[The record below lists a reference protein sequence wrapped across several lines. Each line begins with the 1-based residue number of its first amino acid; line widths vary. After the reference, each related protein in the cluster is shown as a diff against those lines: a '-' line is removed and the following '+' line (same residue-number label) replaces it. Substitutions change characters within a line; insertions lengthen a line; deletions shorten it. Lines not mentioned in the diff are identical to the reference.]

1 MRISKNN
8 IIRIAGWIL
17 SLMLLTVGSY
27 FLWPHIHVALL
38 GIVCFYLGVRVFNF
52 STFKEYK
59 EERKK
64 LLEKLLRWMIF

>member
-17 SLMLLTVGSY
+17 SLMLLTVGAY

-59 EERKK
+59 DDRRR
-64 LLEKLLRWMIF
+64 LLEKLLR